1 MINDILHVQTISQL
15 PSVWDV
21 GLSSAARGGDLAGAV
36 VGGGVLPRA
45 CLHRGPGRDHEAG
58 KLAQPRASASVHSR
72 GGWERDCLS
81 HQCVAQSTV
90 GQLGADICTVAWN
103 WLASTRGRTMAGH
116 TRCCS
121 CKAPGILQTS
131 YYLYQPLLVSVRKC
145 WIFLVVVLIVV
156 VGSFGFDLL
165 RIIQEIGLI
174 TLSLFWYIYIIMI
187 SLESCIP

>member
-1 MINDILHVQTISQL
+1 MRKLWISLYFQTDHDIKLQLLPAAVNRSEIQQANYSWWNSYKSLSWKCDGSLMINDILHVQTISQL

-103 WLASTRGRTMAGH
+103 WLASTRGRPMASH
-116 TRCCS
+116 S
-121 CKAPGILQTS
+121 NK
-131 YYLYQPLLVSVRKC
+131 
-145 WIFLVVVLIVV
+145 
-156 VGSFGFDLL
+156 
-165 RIIQEIGLI
+165 
-174 TLSLFWYIYIIMI
+174 
-187 SLESCIP
+187 